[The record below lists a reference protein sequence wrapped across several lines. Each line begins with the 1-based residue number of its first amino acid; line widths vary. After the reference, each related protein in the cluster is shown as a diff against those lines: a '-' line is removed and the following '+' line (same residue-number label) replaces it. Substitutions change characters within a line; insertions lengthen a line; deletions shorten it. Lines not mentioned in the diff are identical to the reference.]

1 MAQENKEPWMDY
13 LALTTV
19 IFAVCATL
27 STFKG
32 GGYSTRSLISQEQAS
47 DQWNFYQAKS
57 IRESLYV
64 IQKEN
69 IELQINS
76 LNKPA
81 DEALLDKYKAS
92 LEISQKNIEKYIN
105 QKADIEKDAKAFEQS
120 RDDAQKHGQPFG
132 MAVIFLQISILLSS
146 VAGLFKRKKI
156 WFFALPVGGIGL
168 VYFANGFLL
177 FM

>member
-1 MAQENKEPWMDY
+1 
-13 LALTTV
+13 
-19 IFAVCATL
+19 L

-32 GGYSTRSLISQEQAS
+32 GGYSTKSVISQEQAS
-47 DQWNFYQAKS
+47 DQWNFFQAKS

-69 IELQINS
+69 IELQMAA

-81 DEALLDKYKAS
+81 DDPVMAKYREALAVS
-92 LEISQKNIEKYIN
+92 EKNIEKYEK
-105 QKADIEKDAKAFEQS
+105 QKSDIEKDAKAAEEK
-120 RDDAQKHGQPFG
+120 RDDAQKHGTPFG

-146 VAGLFKRKKI
+146 IAGLFKRKQI
-156 WFFALPVGGIGL
+156 WYLALPVGVTGL
-168 VYFANGFLL
+168 VFFANGFLL